1 MPTMDLPLSD
11 LDSASSIGDS
21 DLLYAVVEGVSK
33 SITKQVLFNA
43 VTQVLATKAD
53 LVQGI
58 LALSQMRENMK
69 EVQNDT
75 ARFALT
81 TNDVKKGFIIIVDED
96 SQGQPYSPNPKMYI
110 VTDTAHLN
118 TEAGYTPF
126 ASDVEWS
133 TIENKPDN
141 LVFSGTAVA
150 TETVAPIDPYLNAS
164 DVVNDLVTGGSDV
177 PLSAEMGRTLNSSL
191 TEKANKSWTY
201 VDSKTGSIA
210 IDLPNA
216 WNEILITCN
225 VHGETN
231 RTTVVIPYELVSS
244 NYNGFSFGNFG
255 TSYFVGNVKTTSV
268 VLTNANWG
276 GTDVRTN
283 TDVTVYYR

>member
-1 MPTMDLPLSD
+1 MADITTTKRIIELPD
-11 LDSASSIGDS
+11 ASQTITNDDYFAIDNANGDTGKIPAS
-21 DLLYAVVEGVSK
+21 LFTSTSREADQYDPEETYAVGDLC
-33 SITKQVLFNA
+33 INNNVLYRCTTA
-43 VTQVLATKAD
+43 ISTAEVWTPAHWTQTTLANE
-53 LVQGI
+53 I
-58 LALSQMRENMK
+58 S
-69 EVQNDT
+69 
-75 ARFALT
+75 
-81 TNDVKKGFIIIVDED
+81 
-96 SQGQPYSPNPKMYI
+96 
-110 VTDTAHLN
+110 
-118 TEAGYTPF
+118 
-126 ASDVEWS
+126 
-133 TIENKPDN
+133 
-141 LVFSGTAVA
+141 
-150 TETVAPIDPYLNAS
+150 
-164 DVVNDLVTGGSDV
+164 
-177 PLSAEMGRTLNSSL
+177 TLNSSL

-201 VDSKTGSIA
+201 VDSKTGAIA

>member
-33 SITKQVLFNA
+33 SITKQVLLNA
-43 VTQVLATKAD
+43 VTQVLTTKAD

-150 TETVAPIDPYLNAS
+150 TETVSPIDPYLNAS

-191 TEKANKSWTY
+191 TALEK
-201 VDSKTGSIA
+201 
-210 IDLPNA
+210 
-216 WNEILITCN
+216 
-225 VHGETN
+225 
-231 RTTVVIPYELVSS
+231 R
-244 NYNGFSFGNFG
+244 
-255 TSYFVGNVKTTSV
+255 SY
-268 VLTNANWG
+268 
-276 GTDVRTN
+276 
-283 TDVTVYYR
+283 DVTQWVHFTYYTSDQLEGTYTPPTLPTGWSFRLKCANNIFPNNTIGMKLNGAFLSSTNNKLRARGSGFVSGDEIDILVTFQMYQTS